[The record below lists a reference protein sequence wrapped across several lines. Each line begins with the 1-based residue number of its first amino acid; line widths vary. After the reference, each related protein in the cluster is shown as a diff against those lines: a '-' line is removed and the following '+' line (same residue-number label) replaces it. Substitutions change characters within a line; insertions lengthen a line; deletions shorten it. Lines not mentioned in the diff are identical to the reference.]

1 MMARVNEEV
10 INMKFRKMP
19 RTDMV
24 LSEVGFGVW
33 TVATNW
39 WGKIEES
46 DKAALL
52 ENAVDQGINFFDTA
66 DAYGDGY
73 GEEILAKVLGHKRNE
88 LVFAT
93 KFGYDIYDPT
103 PRDGH
108 KERAQKFD
116 KEFVKYACEQSLKR
130 LGTDYIDLY
139 QIHNPKLDALE
150 RDELFETLE
159 QLQFEGKIR
168 YYGVAL
174 GPDIGWFE
182 EGEYSMRDRHVDSAQ
197 VIYSIM
203 EQDPAKDLIRIA
215 EETEVGLLS
224 RVPHASNTLTG
235 EFDDGLP
242 VFDADDH
249 RAHRK
254 NEWLEEAMRKVARV
268 RFLVQDDSRTMAQ
281 SAIQFVLKQPAII
294 SVLPNFT
301 KISEL
306 MEYTSALE
314 TPEITNAEQSKL
326 DELWENGF
334 DIAEPQPQFREI

>member
-1 MMARVNEEV
+1 
-10 INMKFRKMP
+10 MKFRKLP
-19 RTDMV
+19 RTDLV

-39 WGKIEES
+39 WGKIEDA

-52 ENAVDQGINFFDTA
+52 ENAVEEGINFFDTA
-66 DAYGDGY
+66 DTYGDGF
-73 GEEILAKVLGHKRNE
+73 GEEILATVLGHKRNDI
-88 LVFAT
+88 VIAT

-116 KEFVKYACEQSLKR
+116 KEFVKYACEQSLRR

-139 QIHNPKLDALE
+139 QAHNIKLADLE

-168 YYGVAL
+168 HYGVAL
-174 GPDIGWFE
+174 GPDIGWVE
-182 EGEYSMRDRHVDSAQ
+182 EGEYTLTQRQVASAQ

-203 EQDPAKDLIRIA
+203 EQDPAKHFMRLA
-215 EETEVGLLS
+215 EENEVGLLS

-235 EFDDGLP
+235 EFDAGLP
-242 VFDADDH
+242 TFDADDH

-268 RFLVQDDSRTMAQ
+268 RFLVQEDTRTMAQ
-281 SAIQFVLKQPAII
+281 SAIQFVLKQPSII

-301 KISEL
+301 NLSEL
-306 MEYTSALE
+306 KEYTSALE
-314 TPEITNAEQSKL
+314 TPEISDEEQTKL
-326 DELWENGF
+326 DELWEHGF
-334 DIAEPQPQFREI
+334 DISEPEPQFREI

>member
-1 MMARVNEEV
+1 
-10 INMKFRKMP
+10 MKFRKLP
-19 RTDMV
+19 RTDLV

-39 WGKIEES
+39 WGKIEDA

-52 ENAVDQGINFFDTA
+52 ENAVEEGINFFDTA
-66 DAYGDGY
+66 DTYGDGF
-73 GEEILAKVLGHKRNE
+73 GEEILATVLGHKRNDI
-88 LVFAT
+88 VIAT

-116 KEFVKYACEQSLKR
+116 KEFVKYACEQSLRR

-139 QIHNPKLDALE
+139 QAHNIKLADLE
-150 RDELFETLE
+150 HDELFETLE

-168 YYGVAL
+168 HYGVAL
-174 GPDIGWFE
+174 GPDIGWVE
-182 EGEYSMRDRHVDSAQ
+182 EGEYTLTQRQVASAQ

-203 EQDPAKDLIRIA
+203 EQDPAKHFMTLA
-215 EETEVGLLS
+215 EENEVGLLS

-242 VFDADDH
+242 TFDADDH

-254 NEWLEEAMRKVARV
+254 NEWLEEAMKKVARV
-268 RFLVQDDSRTMAQ
+268 RFLVQEDTRTMAQ
-281 SAIQFVLKQPAII
+281 SAIQFVLKQPSII

-301 KISEL
+301 NLSEL
-306 MEYTSALE
+306 KEYTSALE
-314 TPEITNAEQSKL
+314 TPEISDEEQAKL
-326 DELWENGF
+326 DELWEHGF
-334 DIAEPQPQFREI
+334 DVSEPEPQFREI

>member
-1 MMARVNEEV
+1 
-10 INMKFRKMP
+10 MKFRKLP
-19 RTDMV
+19 RTDLV

-39 WGKIEES
+39 WGKIEDAE
-46 DKAALL
+46 KASLL
-52 ENAVDQGINFFDTA
+52 ENAVEEGINFFDTA
-66 DAYGDGY
+66 DTYGDGF
-73 GEEILAKVLGHKRNE
+73 GEEILATVLGHKRNDI
-88 LVFAT
+88 VIAT

-116 KEFVKYACEQSLKR
+116 KEFVKSACEQSLGR

-139 QIHNPKLDALE
+139 QAHNIKLADLE

-168 YYGVAL
+168 HYGVAL
-174 GPDIGWFE
+174 GPDIGWVE
-182 EGEYSMRDRHVDSAQ
+182 EGEYTLTQRQVASAQ

-203 EQDPAKDLIRIA
+203 EQDPAKHFMRLA
-215 EETEVGLLS
+215 EENEVGLLS

-235 EFDDGLP
+235 EFDAGLP
-242 VFDADDH
+242 TFDADDH

-268 RFLVQDDSRTMAQ
+268 RFLVQEDTRTMAQ
-281 SAIQFVLKQPAII
+281 SAIQFVLKQPSII

-301 KISEL
+301 NLSEL
-306 MEYTSALE
+306 KEYTSALE
-314 TPEITNAEQSKL
+314 TPEISDEEQAKL
-326 DELWENGF
+326 DELWEHGF
-334 DIAEPQPQFREI
+334 DISEPEPQFREI

>member
-1 MMARVNEEV
+1 
-10 INMKFRKMP
+10 MKFRKLP
-19 RTDMV
+19 RTDLV

-39 WGKIEES
+39 WGKIEDA
-46 DKAALL
+46 DKTALL
-52 ENAVDQGINFFDTA
+52 ENAVEEGINFFDTA
-66 DAYGDGY
+66 DTYGDGF
-73 GEEILAKVLGHKRNE
+73 GEEILATVLGHKRNDI
-88 LVFAT
+88 VIAT

-116 KEFVKYACEQSLKR
+116 KEFVKYACEQSLRR

-139 QIHNPKLDALE
+139 QAHNIKLADLE
-150 RDELFETLE
+150 HDELFETLE

-168 YYGVAL
+168 HYGVAL
-174 GPDIGWFE
+174 GPDIGWVE
-182 EGEYSMRDRHVDSAQ
+182 EGEYTLTQRQVASTQ

-203 EQDPAKDLIRIA
+203 EQDPAKHFMTLA
-215 EETEVGLLS
+215 EENEVGLLS

-242 VFDADDH
+242 TFDADDH

-254 NEWLEEAMRKVARV
+254 NEWLEEAMKKVARV
-268 RFLVQDDSRTMAQ
+268 RFLVQEDTRTMAQ
-281 SAIQFVLKQPAII
+281 SAIQFVLKQPSII

-301 KISEL
+301 NLSEL
-306 MEYTSALE
+306 KEYTSALE
-314 TPEITNAEQSKL
+314 TPEISDAEQAKL
-326 DELWENGF
+326 DELWEHGF
-334 DIAEPQPQFREI
+334 DVSEPEPQFREI

>member
-1 MMARVNEEV
+1 
-10 INMKFRKMP
+10 MKFRKLP
-19 RTDMV
+19 RTDLV

-39 WGKIEES
+39 WGKIEDA

-52 ENAVDQGINFFDTA
+52 ENAVEEGINFFDTA
-66 DAYGDGY
+66 DTYGDGF
-73 GEEILAKVLGHKRNE
+73 GEEILATVLGHKRNDI
-88 LVFAT
+88 VIAT

-116 KEFVKYACEQSLKR
+116 KEFVKYACEQSLRR
-130 LGTDYIDLY
+130 LETDYIDLY
-139 QIHNPKLDALE
+139 QAHNIKLADLE

-168 YYGVAL
+168 HYGVAL
-174 GPDIGWFE
+174 GPDIGWVE
-182 EGEYSMRDRHVDSAQ
+182 EGEYTLTQRQVASAQ

-203 EQDPAKDLIRIA
+203 EQDPAKHFMTLA
-215 EETEVGLLS
+215 EENEVGLLS

-242 VFDADDH
+242 TFDADDH

-254 NEWLEEAMRKVARV
+254 NEWLEEAMKKVARV
-268 RFLVQDDSRTMAQ
+268 RFLVQEDTRTMAQ
-281 SAIQFVLKQPAII
+281 SAIQFVLKQPSII

-301 KISEL
+301 NLLEL
-306 MEYTSALE
+306 KEYTSALE
-314 TPEITNAEQSKL
+314 TPEISNEEQAKL
-326 DELWENGF
+326 DELWEHGF
-334 DIAEPQPQFREI
+334 DVSEPEPQFREI

>member
-1 MMARVNEEV
+1 
-10 INMKFRKMP
+10 MKFRKLP
-19 RTDMV
+19 RTDLV

-39 WGKIEES
+39 WGKIEDA

-52 ENAVDQGINFFDTA
+52 ENAVERGINFFDTA
-66 DAYGDGY
+66 DTYGDGF
-73 GEEILAKVLGHKRNE
+73 GEEILATVLGHKRNDI
-88 LVFAT
+88 VIAT

-116 KEFVKYACEQSLKR
+116 KEFVKYACEQSLRR

-139 QIHNPKLDALE
+139 QAHNIKLADLE

-168 YYGVAL
+168 HYGVAL
-174 GPDIGWFE
+174 GPDIGWVE
-182 EGEYSMRDRHVDSAQ
+182 EGEYTLTQRQVASAQ

-203 EQDPAKDLIRIA
+203 EQDPAKHFMTLA
-215 EETEVGLLS
+215 EENEVGLLS

-242 VFDADDH
+242 TFDADDH

-254 NEWLEEAMRKVARV
+254 NEWLEEAMKKVARV
-268 RFLVQDDSRTMAQ
+268 RFLVQEDTRTMAQ
-281 SAIQFVLKQPAII
+281 SAIQFVLKQPSII

-301 KISEL
+301 NLSEL
-306 MEYTSALE
+306 KEYTSALE
-314 TPEITNAEQSKL
+314 TPEISDEEQAKL
-326 DELWENGF
+326 DELWEHGF
-334 DIAEPQPQFREI
+334 DVSEPEPQFREI

>member
-1 MMARVNEEV
+1 
-10 INMKFRKMP
+10 MKFRKLP
-19 RTDMV
+19 RTDLV

-39 WGKIEES
+39 WGKIEDA

-52 ENAVDQGINFFDTA
+52 ENAVEEGINFFDTA
-66 DAYGDGY
+66 DTYGDGF
-73 GEEILAKVLGHKRNE
+73 GEEILATVLGHKRNDI
-88 LVFAT
+88 VIAT

-116 KEFVKYACEQSLKR
+116 KEFVKYACEQSLR
-130 LGTDYIDLY
+130 CLGTDYIDLY
-139 QIHNPKLDALE
+139 QAHNIKLADLE

-168 YYGVAL
+168 HYGVAL
-174 GPDIGWFE
+174 GPDIGWVE
-182 EGEYSMRDRHVDSAQ
+182 EGEYTLTQRQVDSAQ

-203 EQDPAKDLIRIA
+203 EQDPAKHFMTLA
-215 EETEVGLLS
+215 EENEVGLLS

-242 VFDADDH
+242 TFDADDH

-254 NEWLEEAMRKVARV
+254 NEWLEEAMKKVARV
-268 RFLVQDDSRTMAQ
+268 RFLVQEDTRTMAQ
-281 SAIQFVLKQPAII
+281 SAIQFVLKQPSII

-301 KISEL
+301 NLSEL
-306 MEYTSALE
+306 KEYTSALE
-314 TPEITNAEQSKL
+314 TPEISDEEQAKL
-326 DELWENGF
+326 DELWEHGF
-334 DIAEPQPQFREI
+334 DVSEPEPQFREI

>member
-1 MMARVNEEV
+1 
-10 INMKFRKMP
+10 MKFRKLP
-19 RTDMV
+19 CTDLV

-39 WGKIEES
+39 WGKIEDA
-46 DKAALL
+46 DKASLL
-52 ENAVDQGINFFDTA
+52 ENAVEEGINFFDTA
-66 DAYGDGY
+66 DTYGDGF
-73 GEEILAKVLGHKRNE
+73 GEEILATVLGHKRNDI
-88 LVFAT
+88 VIAT

-116 KEFVKYACEQSLKR
+116 KEFVKYACEQSLRR

-139 QIHNPKLDALE
+139 QAHNIKLADLE

-168 YYGVAL
+168 HYGVAL
-174 GPDIGWFE
+174 GPDIGWVE
-182 EGEYSMRDRHVDSAQ
+182 EGEYTLTQRQVASAQ

-203 EQDPAKDLIRIA
+203 EQDPAKHFMKLA
-215 EETEVGLLS
+215 EENEIGLLS

-235 EFDDGLP
+235 EFDAGLP
-242 VFDADDH
+242 TFDADDH

-254 NEWLEEAMRKVARV
+254 NEWLEEAMRKVARIH
-268 RFLVQDDSRTMAQ
+268 FLVQEDTRTMAQ
-281 SAIQFVLKQPAII
+281 SAIQFVLKQPSII

-301 KISEL
+301 NLSEL
-306 MEYTSALE
+306 KEYTGALE
-314 TPEITNAEQSKL
+314 TPEISDEEQAKL
-326 DELWENGF
+326 DELWEHGF
-334 DIAEPQPQFREI
+334 DISEPEPQFREI

>member
-1 MMARVNEEV
+1 
-10 INMKFRKMP
+10 MKFRKLP
-19 RTDMV
+19 RTDLV

-39 WGKIEES
+39 WGKIEDA

-52 ENAVDQGINFFDTA
+52 ENAVEEGINFFDTA
-66 DAYGDGY
+66 DTYGDGF
-73 GEEILAKVLGHKRNE
+73 GEEILATVLGHKRNDI
-88 LVFAT
+88 VIAT

-116 KEFVKYACEQSLKR
+116 KEFVKYACEQSLRR

-139 QIHNPKLDALE
+139 QAHNIKLADLE

-168 YYGVAL
+168 HYGVAL
-174 GPDIGWFE
+174 GPDIGWVE
-182 EGEYSMRDRHVDSAQ
+182 EGEYTLTQRQVASAQ

-203 EQDPAKDLIRIA
+203 EQDPAKHFMTLA
-215 EETEVGLLS
+215 EENEVGLLS

-242 VFDADDH
+242 TFDADDH

-254 NEWLEEAMRKVARV
+254 NEWLEEAMKKVARV
-268 RFLVQDDSRTMAQ
+268 RFLVQEDTRTMAQ
-281 SAIQFVLKQPAII
+281 SAIQFVLKQPSII
-294 SVLPNFT
+294 SVLPNLT
-301 KISEL
+301 NLSEL
-306 MEYTSALE
+306 KEYTSALE
-314 TPEITNAEQSKL
+314 TPEISDEEQAKL
-326 DELWENGF
+326 DELWEHGF
-334 DIAEPQPQFREI
+334 DVSEPEPQFREI

>member
-1 MMARVNEEV
+1 
-10 INMKFRKMP
+10 MKFRKLP
-19 RTDMV
+19 RTDLV

-39 WGKIEES
+39 WGKIEDA

-52 ENAVDQGINFFDTA
+52 ENAVEEGINFFDTA
-66 DAYGDGY
+66 DTYGDGF
-73 GEEILAKVLGHKRNE
+73 GEEILATVLGHKRNDI
-88 LVFAT
+88 VIAT

-116 KEFVKYACEQSLKR
+116 KEFVKYACEQSLRR

-139 QIHNPKLDALE
+139 QAHNIKLADLE
-150 RDELFETLE
+150 HDELFETLE

-168 YYGVAL
+168 HYGVAL
-174 GPDIGWFE
+174 GPDIGWVE
-182 EGEYSMRDRHVDSAQ
+182 EGEYTLTQRQVASAQ

-203 EQDPAKDLIRIA
+203 EQDPAKHFMTLA
-215 EETEVGLLS
+215 EENEVGLLS

-242 VFDADDH
+242 TFDANDH

-254 NEWLEEAMRKVARV
+254 NEWLEEAMKKVARV
-268 RFLVQDDSRTMAQ
+268 RFLVQEDTRTMAQ
-281 SAIQFVLKQPAII
+281 SAIQFVLKQPSII

-301 KISEL
+301 NLSEL
-306 MEYTSALE
+306 KEYTSALE
-314 TPEITNAEQSKL
+314 TPEISDEEQAKL
-326 DELWENGF
+326 DELWEHGF
-334 DIAEPQPQFREI
+334 DVSEPEPQFREI

>member
-1 MMARVNEEV
+1 
-10 INMKFRKMP
+10 MKFRKLP
-19 RTDMV
+19 RTDLV

-39 WGKIEES
+39 WGKIEDAE
-46 DKAALL
+46 KASLL
-52 ENAVDQGINFFDTA
+52 ENAVEEGINFFDTA
-66 DAYGDGY
+66 DTYGDGF
-73 GEEILAKVLGHKRNE
+73 GEEILATVLGHKRNDI
-88 LVFAT
+88 VIAT

-116 KEFVKYACEQSLKR
+116 KEFVKYACEQSLRR

-139 QIHNPKLDALE
+139 QAHNIKLADLE

-168 YYGVAL
+168 HYGVAL
-174 GPDIGWFE
+174 GPDIGWVE
-182 EGEYSMRDRHVDSAQ
+182 EGEYTLTQRQVASAQ

-203 EQDPAKDLIRIA
+203 EQDPAKHFMRLA
-215 EETEVGLLS
+215 EENEVGLLS

-235 EFDDGLP
+235 EFDAGLP
-242 VFDADDH
+242 TFDADDH

-268 RFLVQDDSRTMAQ
+268 RFLVQEDTRTMAQ
-281 SAIQFVLKQPAII
+281 SAIQFVLKQPSII

-301 KISEL
+301 NLSEL
-306 MEYTSALE
+306 KEYTSALE
-314 TPEITNAEQSKL
+314 TPEISDEEQTKL
-326 DELWENGF
+326 DELWEHGF
-334 DIAEPQPQFREI
+334 DISEPEPQFREI

>member
-1 MMARVNEEV
+1 
-10 INMKFRKMP
+10 MKFRKLP
-19 RTDMV
+19 RTDLV

-33 TVATNW
+33 TVGTNW
-39 WGKIEES
+39 WGKIEDA

-52 ENAVDQGINFFDTA
+52 ENAVEEGINFFDTA
-66 DAYGDGY
+66 DTYGDGF
-73 GEEILAKVLGHKRNE
+73 GEEILATVLGHKRNDI
-88 LVFAT
+88 VIAT

-116 KEFVKYACEQSLKR
+116 KEFVKYACEQSLRR

-139 QIHNPKLDALE
+139 QAHNIKLADLE

-168 YYGVAL
+168 HYGVAL
-174 GPDIGWFE
+174 GPDIGWVE
-182 EGEYSMRDRHVDSAQ
+182 EGEYTLTQRQVASAQ

-203 EQDPAKDLIRIA
+203 EQDPAKHFIRLA
-215 EETEVGLLS
+215 EENEVGLLS

-242 VFDADDH
+242 TFDADDH

-268 RFLVQDDSRTMAQ
+268 RFLVQEDTRTMAQ
-281 SAIQFVLKQPAII
+281 SAIQFVLKQPSII

-301 KISEL
+301 NLSEL
-306 MEYTSALE
+306 KEYTSALE
-314 TPEITNAEQSKL
+314 TPEISDEEQTKL
-326 DELWENGF
+326 DELWEHGF
-334 DIAEPQPQFREI
+334 DISEPEPQFREI

>member
-1 MMARVNEEV
+1 
-10 INMKFRKMP
+10 MKFRKLP
-19 RTDMV
+19 RTDLV

-39 WGKIEES
+39 WGKIEDA

-52 ENAVDQGINFFDTA
+52 ENAVEEGINFFDTA
-66 DAYGDGY
+66 DTYGDGF
-73 GEEILAKVLGHKRNE
+73 GEEILATVLGHKRNDI
-88 LVFAT
+88 VIAT

-116 KEFVKYACEQSLKR
+116 KEFVKYACEQSLRR

-139 QIHNPKLDALE
+139 QAHNIKLADLE
-150 RDELFETLE
+150 HDELFETLE

-168 YYGVAL
+168 HYGVAL
-174 GPDIGWFE
+174 GPDIGWVE
-182 EGEYSMRDRHVDSAQ
+182 EGEYTLTQRQVASAQ

-203 EQDPAKDLIRIA
+203 EQDPAKHFMTLA
-215 EETEVGLLS
+215 EENEVGLLS

-242 VFDADDH
+242 TFDTDDH

-254 NEWLEEAMRKVARV
+254 NEWLEEAMKKVARV
-268 RFLVQDDSRTMAQ
+268 RFLVQEDTRTMAQ
-281 SAIQFVLKQPAII
+281 SAIQFVLKQPSII

-301 KISEL
+301 NLSEL
-306 MEYTSALE
+306 KEYTSALE
-314 TPEITNAEQSKL
+314 TPEISDEEQTKL
-326 DELWENGF
+326 DELWEHGF
-334 DIAEPQPQFREI
+334 DISEPEPQFREI

>member
-1 MMARVNEEV
+1 
-10 INMKFRKMP
+10 MKFRKLP
-19 RTDMV
+19 RTDLV

-33 TVATNW
+33 TVGTNW
-39 WGKIEES
+39 WGKIEDA

-52 ENAVDQGINFFDTA
+52 ENAVEEGINFFDTA
-66 DAYGDGY
+66 DTYGDGF
-73 GEEILAKVLGHKRNE
+73 GEEILATVLGHKRNDI
-88 LVFAT
+88 VIAT

-116 KEFVKYACEQSLKR
+116 KEFVKYACEQSLRR

-139 QIHNPKLDALE
+139 QAHNIKLADLE

-168 YYGVAL
+168 HYGVAL
-174 GPDIGWFE
+174 GPDIGWVE
-182 EGEYSMRDRHVDSAQ
+182 EGEYTLTQRQVASAQ

-203 EQDPAKDLIRIA
+203 EQDPAKHFMTLA
-215 EETEVGLLS
+215 EENEVGLLS

-242 VFDADDH
+242 TFDADDH

-268 RFLVQDDSRTMAQ
+268 RFLVQEDTRTMAQ
-281 SAIQFVLKQPAII
+281 SAIQFVLKQPSII

-301 KISEL
+301 NLSEL
-306 MEYTSALE
+306 KEYTSALE
-314 TPEITNAEQSKL
+314 TPEISDEEQAKL
-326 DELWENGF
+326 DELWEHGF
-334 DIAEPQPQFREI
+334 DISEPEPQFREI

>member
-1 MMARVNEEV
+1 
-10 INMKFRKMP
+10 MKFRKLP
-19 RTDMV
+19 RTDLV

-39 WGKIEES
+39 WGKIEDA

-52 ENAVDQGINFFDTA
+52 ENAVEEGINFFDTA
-66 DAYGDGY
+66 DTYGDGF
-73 GEEILAKVLGHKRNE
+73 GEEILATVLGHKRNDI
-88 LVFAT
+88 VIAT

-116 KEFVKYACEQSLKR
+116 KEFVKYACEQSLRR

-139 QIHNPKLDALE
+139 QAHNIKLADLE
-150 RDELFETLE
+150 HDELFETLE

-168 YYGVAL
+168 HYGVAL
-174 GPDIGWFE
+174 GPDIGWVE
-182 EGEYSMRDRHVDSAQ
+182 EGEYTLTQRQVASAQ

-203 EQDPAKDLIRIA
+203 EQDPAKHFMTLA
-215 EETEVGLLS
+215 EENEVGLLS

-242 VFDADDH
+242 TFDADDH

-254 NEWLEEAMRKVARV
+254 NEWLEEAMKKVARV
-268 RFLVQDDSRTMAQ
+268 RFLVQEDTRTMAQ
-281 SAIQFVLKQPAII
+281 SAIQFVLKQPSII

-301 KISEL
+301 NLSEL
-306 MEYTSALE
+306 KEYTSALE
-314 TPEITNAEQSKL
+314 TPEISDEEQTKL
-326 DELWENGF
+326 DELWEHGF
-334 DIAEPQPQFREI
+334 DVSEPEPQFREI

>member
-1 MMARVNEEV
+1 
-10 INMKFRKMP
+10 MKFRKLP
-19 RTDMV
+19 RTDLV

-33 TVATNW
+33 TVGTNW
-39 WGKIEES
+39 WGKIEDA

-52 ENAVDQGINFFDTA
+52 ENAVEEGINFFDTA
-66 DAYGDGY
+66 DTYGDGF
-73 GEEILAKVLGHKRNE
+73 GEEILATVLGHKRNDI
-88 LVFAT
+88 VIAT

-116 KEFVKYACEQSLKR
+116 KEFVKYACEQSLRR

-139 QIHNPKLDALE
+139 QAHNIKLADLE

-168 YYGVAL
+168 HYGVAL
-174 GPDIGWFE
+174 GPDIGWVE
-182 EGEYSMRDRHVDSAQ
+182 EGEYTLTQRQVASAQ

-203 EQDPAKDLIRIA
+203 EQDPAKHFMTLA
-215 EETEVGLLS
+215 EENEVGLLS

-242 VFDADDH
+242 TFDADDH

-254 NEWLEEAMRKVARV
+254 NEWLEEAMKKVARV
-268 RFLVQDDSRTMAQ
+268 RFLVQEDTRTMAQ
-281 SAIQFVLKQPAII
+281 SAIQFVLKQPSII

-301 KISEL
+301 NLSEL
-306 MEYTSALE
+306 KEYTSALE
-314 TPEITNAEQSKL
+314 TPEISDEEQAKL
-326 DELWENGF
+326 DELWEHGF
-334 DIAEPQPQFREI
+334 DVSEPEPQFREI

>member
-1 MMARVNEEV
+1 
-10 INMKFRKMP
+10 MKFRKLP
-19 RTDMV
+19 RTDLV

-39 WGKIEES
+39 WGKIEDS

-52 ENAVDQGINFFDTA
+52 ENAVEEGINFFDTA
-66 DAYGDGY
+66 DTYGDGF
-73 GEEILAKVLGHKRNE
+73 GEEILATVLGHKRNDI
-88 LVFAT
+88 VIAT

-116 KEFVKYACEQSLKR
+116 KEFVKYACEQSLRR

-139 QIHNPKLDALE
+139 QAHNIKLADLE

-168 YYGVAL
+168 HYGVAL
-174 GPDIGWFE
+174 GPDIGWVE
-182 EGEYSMRDRHVDSAQ
+182 EGEYTLTQRQVASAQ

-203 EQDPAKDLIRIA
+203 EQDPAKHFMRLA
-215 EETEVGLLS
+215 KENEVGLLS

-242 VFDADDH
+242 TFDADDH

-254 NEWLEEAMRKVARV
+254 NEWLEEAMKKVARV
-268 RFLVQDDSRTMAQ
+268 RFLVQEDTRTMAQ
-281 SAIQFVLKQPAII
+281 SAIQFVLKQPSII

-301 KISEL
+301 NLLEL
-306 MEYTSALE
+306 KEYTSALE
-314 TPEITNAEQSKL
+314 TPEISNEEQAKL
-326 DELWENGF
+326 DELWEHGF
-334 DIAEPQPQFREI
+334 DVSEPEPQFREI

>member
-1 MMARVNEEV
+1 
-10 INMKFRKMP
+10 MKFRKLP
-19 RTDMV
+19 RTDLV

-39 WGKIEES
+39 WGKIEDA

-52 ENAVDQGINFFDTA
+52 ENAVEEGINFFDTA
-66 DAYGDGY
+66 DTYGDGF
-73 GEEILAKVLGHKRNE
+73 GEEILATVLGHKRNDI
-88 LVFAT
+88 VIAT

-116 KEFVKYACEQSLKR
+116 KEFVKYACEQSLRR

-139 QIHNPKLDALE
+139 QAHNIKLADLE
-150 RDELFETLE
+150 HDELFETLE

-168 YYGVAL
+168 HYGVAL
-174 GPDIGWFE
+174 GPDIGWVE
-182 EGEYSMRDRHVDSAQ
+182 EGEYTLTQRQVASAQ

-203 EQDPAKDLIRIA
+203 EQDPAKHFMTLA
-215 EETEVGLLS
+215 EENEVGLLS

-242 VFDADDH
+242 TFDADDH

-254 NEWLEEAMRKVARV
+254 NEWLEEAMKKVARV
-268 RFLVQDDSRTMAQ
+268 RFLVQEDTRTMAQ
-281 SAIQFVLKQPAII
+281 SAIQFVLKQPSII

-301 KISEL
+301 NLLEL
-306 MEYTSALE
+306 KEYTSALE
-314 TPEITNAEQSKL
+314 TPEISDEEQAKL
-326 DELWENGF
+326 DELWEHGF
-334 DIAEPQPQFREI
+334 DVSEPEPQFREI

>member
-1 MMARVNEEV
+1 
-10 INMKFRKMP
+10 MKFRKLP
-19 RTDMV
+19 RTDLV

-39 WGKIEES
+39 WGKIE
-46 DKAALL
+46 DANKASLL
-52 ENAVDQGINFFDTA
+52 ENAVEEGINFFDTA
-66 DAYGDGY
+66 DTYGDGF
-73 GEEILAKVLGHKRNE
+73 GEEILATVLGHKRNDI
-88 LVFAT
+88 VIAT

-116 KEFVKYACEQSLKR
+116 KEFVKSACEQSLGR

-139 QIHNPKLDALE
+139 QAHNIKLADLE

-168 YYGVAL
+168 HYGVAL
-174 GPDIGWFE
+174 GPDIGWVE
-182 EGEYSMRDRHVDSAQ
+182 EGEYTLTQRQVASAQ

-203 EQDPAKDLIRIA
+203 EQDPAKHFMRLA
-215 EETEVGLLS
+215 EENEVGLLS

-242 VFDADDH
+242 TFDADDH

-268 RFLVQDDSRTMAQ
+268 RFLVQEDTRTMAQ
-281 SAIQFVLKQPAII
+281 SAIQFVLKQPSII

-301 KISEL
+301 NLSEL
-306 MEYTSALE
+306 KEYTSALE
-314 TPEITNAEQSKL
+314 TPEISDEEQAKL
-326 DELWENGF
+326 DELWEHGF
-334 DIAEPQPQFREI
+334 DISEPEPQFREI

>member
-1 MMARVNEEV
+1 
-10 INMKFRKMP
+10 MKFRKLP
-19 RTDMV
+19 RTDLV

-39 WGKIEES
+39 WGKIEDA

-52 ENAVDQGINFFDTA
+52 ENAVEEGINFFDTA
-66 DAYGDGY
+66 DTYGDGF
-73 GEEILAKVLGHKRNE
+73 GEEILATVLGHKRNDI
-88 LVFAT
+88 VIAT

-116 KEFVKYACEQSLKR
+116 KEFVKYACEQSLRR

-139 QIHNPKLDALE
+139 QAHNIKLADLE

-168 YYGVAL
+168 HYGVAL
-174 GPDIGWFE
+174 GPDIGWVE
-182 EGEYSMRDRHVDSAQ
+182 EGEYTLTQRQVASAQ

-203 EQDPAKDLIRIA
+203 EQDPARHFMRLA
-215 EETEVGLLS
+215 EENEVGLLS

-242 VFDADDH
+242 TFDADDH

-254 NEWLEEAMRKVARV
+254 NEWLEEAMKKVARV
-268 RFLVQDDSRTMAQ
+268 RFLVQEDTRTMAQ
-281 SAIQFVLKQPAII
+281 SAIQFVLKQPSII

-301 KISEL
+301 NLLEL
-306 MEYTSALE
+306 KEYTSALE
-314 TPEITNAEQSKL
+314 TPEISNEEQAKL
-326 DELWENGF
+326 DELWEHGF
-334 DIAEPQPQFREI
+334 DVSEPEPQFREI

>member
-1 MMARVNEEV
+1 
-10 INMKFRKMP
+10 MKFRKLP
-19 RTDMV
+19 RTDLV

-39 WGKIEES
+39 WGKIEDA

-52 ENAVDQGINFFDTA
+52 ENAVEEGINFFDTA
-66 DAYGDGY
+66 DTYGDGF
-73 GEEILAKVLGHKRNE
+73 GEEILATVLGHKRNDI
-88 LVFAT
+88 VIAT

-116 KEFVKYACEQSLKR
+116 KEFVKYACEQSLRR

-139 QIHNPKLDALE
+139 QAHNIKLADLE

-168 YYGVAL
+168 HYGVAL
-174 GPDIGWFE
+174 GPDIGWVE
-182 EGEYSMRDRHVDSAQ
+182 EGEYTLTQRQVASAQ

-203 EQDPAKDLIRIA
+203 EQDPAKHFMRLA
-215 EETEVGLLS
+215 EENEVGLLS

-242 VFDADDH
+242 TFDPDDH

-254 NEWLEEAMRKVARV
+254 NEWLEEAMKKVARV
-268 RFLVQDDSRTMAQ
+268 RFLVQEDTRTMAQ
-281 SAIQFVLKQPAII
+281 SAIQFVLKQPSII

-301 KISEL
+301 NLSEL
-306 MEYTSALE
+306 KEYTSALE
-314 TPEITNAEQSKL
+314 TPEISDEEQAKL
-326 DELWENGF
+326 DELWEHGF
-334 DIAEPQPQFREI
+334 DVSEPEPQFREI

>member
-1 MMARVNEEV
+1 
-10 INMKFRKMP
+10 MKFRKLP
-19 RTDMV
+19 RTDLV

-39 WGKIEES
+39 WGKIEDA

-52 ENAVDQGINFFDTA
+52 ENAVEEGINFFDTA
-66 DAYGDGY
+66 DTYGDGF
-73 GEEILAKVLGHKRNE
+73 GEEILATVLGHKRNDI
-88 LVFAT
+88 VIAT

-116 KEFVKYACEQSLKR
+116 KEFVKYACEQSLRR

-139 QIHNPKLDALE
+139 QAHNIKLAYLE

-168 YYGVAL
+168 HYGVAL
-174 GPDIGWFE
+174 GPDIGWVE
-182 EGEYSMRDRHVDSAQ
+182 EGEYTLTQRQVASAQ

-203 EQDPAKDLIRIA
+203 EQDPAKHFMRLA
-215 EETEVGLLS
+215 KENEVGLLS

-242 VFDADDH
+242 TFDADDH

-254 NEWLEEAMRKVARV
+254 NEWLEEAMKKVARV
-268 RFLVQDDSRTMAQ
+268 RFLVQEDTRTMAQ
-281 SAIQFVLKQPAII
+281 SAIQFVLKQPSII

-301 KISEL
+301 NLLEL
-306 MEYTSALE
+306 KEYTSALE
-314 TPEITNAEQSKL
+314 TPEISNEEQAKL
-326 DELWENGF
+326 DELWEHGF
-334 DIAEPQPQFREI
+334 DVSEPEPQFREI

>member
-1 MMARVNEEV
+1 
-10 INMKFRKMP
+10 MKFRKLP
-19 RTDMV
+19 RTDLV

-33 TVATNW
+33 TVGTNW
-39 WGKIEES
+39 WGKIEDA

-52 ENAVDQGINFFDTA
+52 ENAVEEGINFFDTA
-66 DAYGDGY
+66 DTYGDGF
-73 GEEILAKVLGHKRNE
+73 GEEILATVLGHKRNDI
-88 LVFAT
+88 VIAT

-116 KEFVKYACEQSLKR
+116 KEFVKYACEQSLRR

-139 QIHNPKLDALE
+139 QAHNIKLADLE
-150 RDELFETLE
+150 RDELFEILE

-168 YYGVAL
+168 HYGVAL
-174 GPDIGWFE
+174 GPDIGWVE
-182 EGEYSMRDRHVDSAQ
+182 EGEYTLTQRQVASAQ

-203 EQDPAKDLIRIA
+203 EQDPAKHFMKLA
-215 EETEVGLLS
+215 EENEIGLLS

-235 EFDDGLP
+235 EFEAGLP
-242 VFDADDH
+242 TFDADDH

-268 RFLVQDDSRTMAQ
+268 RFLVQEDTRTMAQ
-281 SAIQFVLKQPAII
+281 SAIQFVLKQPSII

-301 KISEL
+301 NLSEL
-306 MEYTSALE
+306 KEYTSALE
-314 TPEITNAEQSKL
+314 TPEISDEEQAKL
-326 DELWENGF
+326 DELWEHGF
-334 DIAEPQPQFREI
+334 DISEPEPQFREI